1 MDPMDPKKGSC
12 FYSYHSRL
20 ALVNACQYF
29 QEGFLWNLID
39 RDRKMLRENGLI
51 VTKIDLMR
59 TKQLKKHLLMLL
71 HVFCAGHRMNH
82 QVSLLN
88 REATQGEHKRFRSM
102 REVFHPMHRTKTCTI
117 RGHPL
122 PLMPVKKRKRNSIQP
137 WIRSTGWLWL

>member
-1 MDPMDPKKGSC
+1 MRANISRKASC
-12 FYSYHSRL
+12 
-20 ALVNACQYF
+20 
-29 QEGFLWNLID
+29 GIWID

-102 REVFHPMHRTKTCTI
+102 REVFHPMHRTKTCTTRGPPTASNACEEKKAQLNSTVDTVNGMVVIVGI
-117 RGHPL
+117 R
-122 PLMPVKKRKRNSIQP
+122 I
-137 WIRSTGWLWL
+137 WLAAR